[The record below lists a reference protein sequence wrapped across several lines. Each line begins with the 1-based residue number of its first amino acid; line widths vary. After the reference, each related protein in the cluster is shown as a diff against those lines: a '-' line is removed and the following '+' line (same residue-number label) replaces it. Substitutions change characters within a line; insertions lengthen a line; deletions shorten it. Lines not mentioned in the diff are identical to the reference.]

1 MTQAWKPVSFLGG
14 KNVLS
19 SVTIRIMYTAET
31 SITRGRKIGWEAAKG
46 LQERDGGRLSK
57 GGESRVGPERIEH
70 RDAEGSRTHRV
81 N

>member
-1 MTQAWKPVSFLGG
+1 MTQAWKPVSLLGG

-31 SITRGRKIGWEAAKG
+31 SITRGRKAGWEAATG
-46 LQERDGGRLSK
+46 FQVRDGGRLNK
-57 GGESRVGPERIEH
+57 DEERRAGPERTEH
-70 RDAEGSRTHRV
+70 RDAEGSRTLRV